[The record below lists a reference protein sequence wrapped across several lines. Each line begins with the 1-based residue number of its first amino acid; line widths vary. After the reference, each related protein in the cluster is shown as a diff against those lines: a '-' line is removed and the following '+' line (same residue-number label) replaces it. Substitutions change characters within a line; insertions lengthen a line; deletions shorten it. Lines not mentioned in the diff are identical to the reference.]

1 MAGIGGFRCALPPE
15 DPYRLTPEFMV
26 RCPLDMTMEGWWR
39 AVAEGSGPM
48 SVGLDGEGFVRLRW
62 APGVKI
68 SGDLAR
74 EAVVMVERIC
84 AGRRRPML
92 VDMTGTGA
100 LTRPARVV
108 FAEESF
114 ASKIALL
121 GKSAVDRVIAN
132 FALGV
137 SPVPVPT
144 RFFTAEPAALAWL
157 RNAGDERKA

>member
-1 MAGIGGFRCALPPE
+1 
-15 DPYRLTPEFMV
+15 
-26 RCPLDMTMEGWWR
+26 
-39 AVAEGSGPM
+39 
-48 SVGLDGEGFVRLRW
+48 
-62 APGVKI
+62 
-68 SGDLAR
+68 
-74 EAVVMVERIC
+74 VMVERIC
-84 AGRRRPML
+84 AGRPRPML

-100 LTRPARVV
+100 LTRAARVV

-157 RNAGDERKA
+157 RNVGDERKA